1 MSKVQYKITMH
12 YSCGTRMHLEDIA
25 DPVIKKVVSPI
36 SNLNQLDLHDD
47 TYISVYDRKK
57 LIC

>member
-1 MSKVQYKITMH
+1 MSRIQYKVTLY
-12 YSCGTRMHLEDIA
+12 YSRGTRTHLEDIA
-25 DPVIKKVVSPI
+25 DPVIEKVVSPI

>member
-1 MSKVQYKITMH
+1 MSRIQYKVTMH
-12 YSCGTRMHLEDIA
+12 YSRGARTHLEDIA
-25 DPVIKKVVSPI
+25 DPVIEKVVSPI